1 MTNEA
6 PFPFYDVSLARRI
19 ERAEAESNAAFVEAR
34 ARHFPDVGA
43 RWIDVGGTY
52 ALFDGVDS
60 PLTQTFGLGLF
71 APPTPADLDR
81 IEDFFRSA
89 GAPVFHE
96 VSPLADPA
104 HLGLLARRG
113 YHPIELT
120 TMLVRALRA
129 APIGSRAPGDIRVRL
144 AGTAEWDGWAQTA
157 ARGWSE
163 VAEVAPVMLNL
174 ARVSAHRPGGLS
186 FLAELDGRP
195 IATGSMTMH
204 EGVAVLAG
212 ASTVPEA
219 RRRGAQLALLHARL
233 RYALDHGCDLAV
245 MGAQPGS
252 GSQRNA
258 ERQGFRVAYTRI
270 KWRLSRAG
278 SEVAPDSPG
287 T

>member
-1 MTNEA
+1 MSEHGE
-6 PFPFYDVSLARRI
+6 PFPFCDFALARRI
-19 ERAEAESNAAFVEAR
+19 ERAEAESNVAFVEAR
-34 ARHFPDVGA
+34 ARLFPHVGA
-43 RWIDVGGTY
+43 QWVEVGGTY

-71 APPTPADLDR
+71 QPPTPTDLDR
-81 IEDFFRSA
+81 IETFFRDI

-96 VSPLADPA
+96 ISPLADPA
-104 HLGLLARRG
+104 HLGLLAGRG

-120 TMLVRALRA
+120 TILVRLLRGG
-129 APIGSRAPGDIRVRL
+129 PIGLPAPGDIRVRV
-144 AGTAEWDGWAQTA
+144 AGPEEWGVWAQTA

-163 VAEVAPVMLNL
+163 VAEVAPAMLDL
-174 ARVSAHRPGGLS
+174 ARVSAHRPRGPS

-195 IATGSMTMH
+195 VATGAMAMYA
-204 EGVAVLAG
+204 GVAVLAG
-212 ASTVPEA
+212 ASTIPEA
-219 RRRGAQLALLHARL
+219 RRRGAQLALLDARL

-245 MGAQPGS
+245 MGAQPGT

-270 KWRLSRAG
+270 KWRLSD
-278 SEVAPDSPG
+278 VARNDPG